1 MAKNNL
7 KSINNNSSF
16 LNSTSQVFSK
26 YSYTYNFFFY
36 LNIIKL
42 SITFFNKNRYYSYRS
57 IVSQSNFNFFF
68 YKNVNNF
75 ISDNSNNLYIFS
87 ELKFFFLNGK
97 HTILLDYFNFDK
109 IIIKK
114 KNVNH
119 YKMIRNINYSKI
131 VSLC

>member
-42 SITFFNKNRYYSYRS
+42 SLTLINKNSYYNYRH
-57 IVSQSNFNFFF
+57 IVSKSNYNFFF
-68 YKNVNNF
+68 YNNT
-75 ISDNSNNLYIFS
+75 NNTIENYKKSLYVFS

-97 HTILLDYFNFDK
+97 HTIILDYFNFDK
-109 IIIKK
+109 IIIKRKTVNYK
-114 KNVNH
+114 K
-119 YKMIRNINYSKI
+119 MMGTLNYSKI